1 MTEAQKKMMDKLGL
15 TEQDFQPSEKTDAE
29 RIDDLEVTT
38 DDIILMMAELIGGV

>member
-15 TEQDFQPSEKTDAE
+15 TEQDFQPREKSDTE

-38 DDIILMMAELIGGV
+38 DDIILMMAELIGGI